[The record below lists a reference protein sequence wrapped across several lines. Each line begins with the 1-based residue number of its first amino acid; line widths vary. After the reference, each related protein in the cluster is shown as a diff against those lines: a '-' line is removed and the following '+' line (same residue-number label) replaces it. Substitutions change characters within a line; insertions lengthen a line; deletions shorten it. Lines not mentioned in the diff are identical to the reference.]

1 MTLTLRVSDEDSQ
14 LIRDFAK
21 LHGVSVSEYIRS
33 TVMEHIE
40 DEIDLEAYRQA
51 KAEFEANPV
60 RYSHEEVGR
69 MLGLK

>member
-33 TVMEHIE
+33 TVMERIE

-60 RYSHEEVGR
+60 TYSHEEVGR

>member
-1 MTLTLRVSDEDSQ
+1 MTLTLRVSDEDSK

-33 TVMEHIE
+33 TVMERIE

-60 RYSHEEVGR
+60 TYSHEEVGR

>member
-60 RYSHEEVGR
+60 TYSHEEVGR

>member
-40 DEIDLEAYRQA
+40 DEIDLEAYRRA

-60 RYSHEEVGR
+60 TYSQDEVER

>member
-1 MTLTLRVSDEDSQ
+1 MTLTLRVSEEDSK

-21 LHGVSVSEYIRS
+21 LHGVSVSEFIRS

-60 RYSHEEVGR
+60 TYSQDEVER